1 MQAVFEITKEFELRV
16 SFTNTDV
23 SLIQECVALAT
34 AHQELSEYWID
45 AIALILTMMDD
56 EQRALFR
63 FDRLY
68 PDALEIAVFGG
79 GPEDPIIIGE
89 DD

>member
-34 AHQELSEYWID
+34 SFPELSCYWID
-45 AIALILTMMDD
+45 AIALIIMMMDD
-56 EQRALFR
+56 EQRVLFQ

-68 PDALEIAVFGG
+68 PQVFEVAVFGG
-79 GPEDPIIIGE
+79 GQEDPIVIA
-89 DD
+89 DDD